1 MIRRRDLFLSAAA
14 FSLPASVRLSA
25 SGRTSPI
32 YQHENVLGTSLEMRF
47 DSSAPAQAEAAALA
61 EIDRLAN
68 ILSSYNASSEFN
80 RWTRTRHDPVPV
92 SPELMEVLGLYDEW
106 RARSGGAVNAAFS
119 APFNAQ
125 LGAETLHWQLDRQNG
140 TATHLT
146 DAPLVLNSFT
156 KSYIINRAA
165 DAAMRH
171 ASGAMV
177 NIGGDL
183 VVKGRASELVH
194 IVNPLNDTENSA
206 PLATIRA
213 AKLAVATSGNSRRGA
228 HIVDPRTGGRP
239 SHILSATVTAP
250 NATDAGALATAFTV
264 LTVAESRALAARTPR
279 VEYMLVRHGG
289 DVVRSAGWRSLLLA
303 PAAQTQA
310 RSEVAHEVIVNL
322 ELARIEGQRYRRP
335 YLAVWVEDKDKFPV
349 RTVALWLEKDRWLPE
364 LKGWYR
370 DDRLRLLAEGNEIV
384 ATVSSATRPPG
395 KYTMKWD
402 GKDAKGAPV
411 KPGKYTICI
420 EVAREHGSYQLLRQE
435 IDLTAGAKQ
444 FPLTG
449 GTEIAAASIDYRK
462 NTSR

>member
-1 MIRRRDLFLSAAA
+1 MIRRRDLFLSASAL
-14 FSLPASVRLSA
+14 SLPASVQ
-25 SGRTSPI
+25 TSPV

-47 DSSAPAQAEAAALA
+47 DSSTPARAEAAALA

-68 ILSSYNASSEFN
+68 ILSSYDASSEFS
-80 RWTRTRHDPVPV
+80 RWTSTQHEPVRV

-106 RARSGGAVNAAFS
+106 RERSGGALNAAFS
-119 APFNAQ
+119 AQ
-125 LGAETLHWQLDRQNG
+125 QGAEKLHWRLDRQNG

-146 DAPLVLNSFT
+146 GAPLVLNSFT

-165 DAAMRH
+165 DAALRH

-194 IVNPLNDTENSA
+194 VANPLNDTENSA

-213 AKLAVATSGNSRRGA
+213 ANLAVATSGNSRRGA

-239 SHILSATVTAP
+239 SHILSATVAAQ
-250 NATDAGALATAFTV
+250 NATDAGALATAFTI
-264 LTVAESRALAARTPR
+264 LSVAESRALAGKTPG
-279 VEYMLVRHGG
+279 VEYMLVRNGG

-303 PAAQTQA
+303 PATQNQVG
-310 RSEVAHEVIVNL
+310 SEVIVNL

-335 YLAVWVEDKDKFPV
+335 YVAIWVEDKDKFPV

-395 KYTMKWD
+395 KYTLKWD
-402 GKDAKGAPV
+402 GKDAKGVPV
-411 KPGKYTICI
+411 KPAKYNICI

-462 NTSR
+462 STSR

>member
-1 MIRRRDLFLSAAA
+1 M
-14 FSLPASVRLSA
+14 SLPASV
-25 SGRTSPI
+25 RTSPI

-47 DSSAPAQAEAAALA
+47 DSSTPARAEAAALA

-68 ILSSYNASSEFN
+68 ILSSYDASSEFS
-80 RWTRTRHDPVPV
+80 RWTSTQHEPVRV

-106 RARSGGAVNAAFS
+106 RERSGGALNAAFS
-119 APFNAQ
+119 APFSAQ
-125 LGAETLHWQLDRQNG
+125 QGAEKLHWLLDRQNG

-165 DAAMRH
+165 DAALRH

-194 IVNPLNDTENSA
+194 VANPLNDTENSA

-213 AKLAVATSGNSRRGA
+213 ANLAVATSGNSRRGA

-239 SHILSATVTAP
+239 SHILSATVAAQ
-250 NATDAGALATAFTV
+250 NATDAGALATAFTI
-264 LTVAESRALAARTPR
+264 LSVAESRALAGKTPG
-279 VEYMLVRHGG
+279 VEYMLVRNGG
-289 DVVRSAGWRSLLLA
+289 DVVRSAGWRSLLLV
-303 PAAQTQA
+303 PAAQNQVG
-310 RSEVAHEVIVNL
+310 SEVIVNL

-335 YLAVWVEDKDKFPV
+335 YVAIWVEDKDKFPV

-402 GKDAKGAPV
+402 GKDAKGVPV
-411 KPGKYTICI
+411 KPAKYTICI

-462 NTSR
+462 STSR

>member
-14 FSLPASVRLSA
+14 LSLTAAPSLPASL
-25 SGRTSPI
+25 RTSPL

-47 DSSAPAQAEAAALA
+47 DSSTPARAEAAALA

-68 ILSSYNASSEFN
+68 ILSSYDASSEFS
-80 RWTRTRHDPVPV
+80 RWARTQHEPVRV

-106 RARSGGAVNAAFS
+106 RERSGGALNAAFS
-119 APFNAQ
+119 TQQAADM
-125 LGAETLHWQLDRQNG
+125 HWRLDRRHG
-140 TATHLT
+140 TAIHLT

-156 KSYIINRAA
+156 KSYIIDRAA
-165 DAAMRH
+165 DAALRH

-194 IVNPLNDTENSA
+194 IANPLNDTENSA

-213 AKLAVATSGNSRRGA
+213 ANLAVATSGNSRRGD

-250 NATDAGALATAFTV
+250 SATDAGALATAFTV
-264 LTVAESRALAARTPR
+264 LSVAESRALAAKTPG
-279 VEYMLVRHGG
+279 VEYMLVRNGG

-303 PAAQTQA
+303 PAAQSPV
-310 RSEVAHEVIVNL
+310 RSEVAHEVIINL

-335 YLAVWVEDKDKFPV
+335 YVAAWVEDKDKFPV

-402 GKDAKGAPV
+402 GKDAKGVPV
-411 KPGKYTICI
+411 KPGKYAVCI

-462 NTSR
+462 TTSR

>member
-1 MIRRRDLFLSAAA
+1 MISRRDLFLSAAA
-14 FSLPASVRLSA
+14 LSLTASVRN
-25 SGRTSPI
+25 SPLH
-32 YQHENVLGTSLEMRF
+32 QHENVLGTSLEMRF
-47 DSSAPAQAEAAALA
+47 DSSTPARAEAAALA
-61 EIDRLAN
+61 EIDWLAS
-68 ILSSYNASSEFN
+68 ILSSYEASSEFS
-80 RWTRTRHDPVPV
+80 RWTRTQQQQVRV
-92 SPELMEVLGLYDEW
+92 SPELMEVLSLYDEW
-106 RARSGGAVNAAFS
+106 RERSGGALSAAFS
-119 APFNAQ
+119 TQQGAQ
-125 LGAETLHWQLDRQNG
+125 EMHWRLDRSNG

-183 VVKGRASELVH
+183 VVKGRALELVH
-194 IVNPLNDTENSA
+194 IANPLNDTENSA
-206 PLATIRA
+206 PLATMRVA
-213 AKLAVATSGNSRRGA
+213 NLAVATSGNSRRGA
-228 HIVDPRTGGRP
+228 HIVDPRTGARP

-264 LTVAESRALAARTPR
+264 LSVAESRALAAKTPG

-303 PAAQTQA
+303 SQSAV
-310 RSEVAHEVIVNL
+310 RSEAAHEVIVNL

-335 YLAVWVEDKDKFPV
+335 YVAIWVEDKDKFPV

-384 ATVSSATRPPG
+384 TTVSSATRPPG

-402 GKDAKGAPV
+402 GKDAKGVPV
-411 KPGKYTICI
+411 KPGKYSICI

-462 NTSR
+462 TTSR

>member
-14 FSLPASVRLSA
+14 LSLPASVRTSA
-25 SGRTSPI
+25 I

-47 DSSAPAQAEAAALA
+47 DSPNPDRAESAALA

-68 ILSSYNASSEFN
+68 ILSSYDASSEFS
-80 RWTRTRHDPVPV
+80 RWTRTQHQPVRV

-106 RARSGGAVNAAFS
+106 RERSGGALNAAFG
-119 APFNAQ
+119 AQ
-125 LGAETLHWQLDRQNG
+125 HGAEKLHWRLDRPNG

-146 DAPLVLNSFT
+146 GAPLVLNSFT

-177 NIGGDL
+177 NMGGDL
-183 VVKGRASELVH
+183 VVKGRALELVQ
-194 IVNPLNDTENSA
+194 IANPLDDTENSA

-213 AKLAVATSGNSRRGA
+213 ANMAVATSGNSRRGA

-239 SHILSATVTAP
+239 SHILSATVSARS
-250 NATDAGALATAFTV
+250 ATDAGALATAFTV
-264 LTVAESRALAARTPR
+264 LSVAESRALAAKTPG
-279 VEYMLVRHGG
+279 VEYMLVRNGG
-289 DVVRSAGWRSLLLA
+289 EVVRSAGWRSILLA
-303 PAAQTQA
+303 PVAQTPA
-310 RSEVAHEVIVNL
+310 GHEVIVNL

-335 YLAVWVEDKDKFPV
+335 YVAIWVEDKDKFPV

-370 DDRLRLLAEGNEIV
+370 DDWLRLLAEGNEIV
-384 ATVSSATRPPG
+384 TTVSSATRPPG

-402 GKDAKGAPV
+402 GKDAKGVPV
-411 KPGKYTICI
+411 KPAKYNICI

-462 NTSR
+462 TTSR